1 MNKARTSRSNRAE
14 TVPIFELID
23 KDGAVRARSHCGLT
37 LAIAA
42 RDLLPDQEQ
51 DPDRIGR
58 GWDIQVAHA

>member
-1 MNKARTSRSNRAE
+1 
-14 TVPIFELID
+14 VPIFELID